1 MVASDAAL
9 VAAALW
15 IVHTHAFE
23 AWWTSPKF
31 LVKSATKRCG
41 KTRVFEVMERLVARR
56 LLISLSTCSSVFRVI
71 EAQGDAP
78 PTLLMDEADKLTR
91 ANDDM
96 RKLINAGQSKSTA
109 SVMLNVP
116 CGDGWEPRQFSTWAP
131 IALAGIGDQA
141 DTVQDRAVTVRMK
154 RKTRAL
160 VVEKLRGNRDYGFN
174 ELARKCARWAVDH
187 VEALKDS
194 EPVMPELLHDRAQD
208 NWEPLIA
215 IADAA
220 GGEWPDRA
228 RKAALLLQQAAEEM
242 DDDEVGVQLLHDIDA
257 IFELEGGDQITTA
270 VLLIRLHDMEERLW
284 ATYGRSET
292 KLTGHQLSALL
303 RQFDVRS
310 QQLWIEIDGKMVNRY
325 GYEKSQFIHLLAQYP
340 KSNARPLDPAETL
353 GISREQPLYGKDP
366 VVTAKV
372 AAGLGSSGLVDENGE
387 SGERVC
393 FWVESEFAGGAANR
407 SRPSPGA
414 IDNTALTPADRPRM
428 PQLKV
433 YPRSFAR

>member
-1 MVASDAAL
+1 MLDQAVKKARPRDQEDEGKAGRRIVLPSIEPWPDPVGGAELLAALVGQLGRFVVASDAAL

-23 AWWTSPKF
+23 AWWISPKF

-141 DTVQDRAVTVRMK
+141 DTIQDRAVTVRMK
-154 RKTRAL
+154 RKTRARA
-160 VVEKLRGNRDYGFN
+160 VEKLRGNRDYGFN
-174 ELARKCARWAVDH
+174 ELARKCVRWAVDH
-187 VEALKDS
+187 VEALKDA

-242 DDDEVGVQLLHDIDA
+242 DEDEVGVQLLHDIDA
-257 IFELEGGDQITTA
+257 VFELEGGDRITTA

-292 KLTGHQLSALL
+292 RLTGHQLGALL

-310 QQLWIEIDGKMVNRY
+310 RQMKFKIEGEMVNRQ

-340 KSNARPLDPAETL
+340 KPLLPRWVQTL
-353 GISREQPLYGKDP
+353 VTFGGESTIGISVL
-366 VVTAKV
+366 
-372 AAGLGSSGLVDENGE
+372 S
-387 SGERVC
+387 
-393 FWVESEFAGGAANR
+393 
-407 SRPSPGA
+407 
-414 IDNTALTPADRPRM
+414 
-428 PQLKV
+428 
-433 YPRSFAR
+433 